1 MSKLKTVDDLVS
13 DLNSEGARK
22 DPIVVPDG
30 KGQDGKRKYAIVF
43 SDERWRFKI
52 PRDKVMGEQIEFV
65 LSAAPSAYEVSHE
78 EDTLLGKCRLP
89 VNGVQGVVA
98 SFPER
103 SKEQRLRLNLE
114 RSVEQ
119 LIESGESAS
128 KLSKAPKPGAE
139 EFDQRPIMQVLC
151 SYG

>member
-65 LSAAPSAYEVSHE
+65 W
-78 EDTLLGKCRLP
+78 G
-89 VNGVQGVVA
+89 N
-98 SFPER
+98 
-103 SKEQRLRLNLE
+103 
-114 RSVEQ
+114 
-119 LIESGESAS
+119 SGFAFKKS
-128 KLSKAPKPGAE
+128 
-139 EFDQRPIMQVLC
+139 VLC
-151 SYG
+151 NVD